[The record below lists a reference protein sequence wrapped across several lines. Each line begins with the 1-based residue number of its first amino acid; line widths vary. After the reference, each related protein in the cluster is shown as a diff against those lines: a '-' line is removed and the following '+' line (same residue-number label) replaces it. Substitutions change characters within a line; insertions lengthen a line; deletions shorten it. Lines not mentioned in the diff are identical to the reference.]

1 MTIPRSPQDITP
13 AWLGSV
19 LGTEISAV
27 DVDAIGTGQ
36 TGATYRVTASYPTAT
51 RAPQTPA
58 TFAVKLP
65 AQDDEV
71 RERVA
76 LGYVSEV
83 EFYSAVTG
91 QVAIPVPGCFHSEI
105 SSDGK
110 DFVLV
115 LADMAPA
122 EQGDQIAGCSPAE
135 AELAVE
141 ALAGLHGPS
150 WNARQFFDL
159 PSIVMPKP
167 GDEAAAKGMGDVAVM
182 AADITLDKLGASI
195 SEQDRDTL
203 LTSMGLV
210 TEWLLAVPD
219 RFSLMH
225 GDYRLDNLLY
235 DPDRTRVTVVDW
247 QTIGLGLPSRDLAY
261 FTATSLAPDA
271 RAAGRAWA
279 GRALPRRAA
288 APRGHR
294 LRHRDLLAR
303 LPARRPAGSV
313 DHRPGHRVRVVHR
326 TRRRDDA
333 DHAAPRLPSHP
344 RAGVDR
350 PDQVVPGFVT
360 DHWVTG
366 IAGRQ
371 PVNEPTASPW

>member
-27 DVDAIGTGQ
+27 DVVAIGTGQ

-76 LGYVSEV
+76 LGYASEV

-271 RAAGRAWA
+271 RAQVERGLVERYHA
-279 GRALPRRAA
+279 AL
-288 APRGHR
+288 
-294 LRHRDLLAR
+294 LRH
-303 LPARRPAGSV
+303 G
-313 DHRPGHRVRVVHR
+313 
-326 TRRRDDA
+326 
-333 DHAAPRLPSHP
+333 
-344 RAGVDR
+344 
-350 PDQVVPGFVT
+350 VT
-360 DHWVTG
+360 DYDIETCWHDYRLGVLQAPLITALGTAFASSTERGDEMMLTMLHRGCRAIRELESIDLIRSYRASSPTTG
-366 IAGRQ
+366 
-371 PVNEPTASPW
+371 